1 MAMQSISSSRYM
13 LSNPNDVANEIG
25 KKFEIGPTPLWAMQ
39 EELEQKAVLQP
50 YTTILYPGNSLKDI
64 FAYFKL
70 EPTNEVTALVEY
82 NNGRLIGY
90 RAGEETVETS
100 LKAVY
105 QRQNTSAVIYD
116 SSEKWLLSINES
128 GGVALLTRAEG

>member
-1 MAMQSISSSRYM
+1 MQNLSNIRYM
-13 LSNPNDVANEIG
+13 LSNPDNVATEIG
-25 KKFEIGPTPLWAMQ
+25 NKFGIGRTPLWAMQ
-39 EELEQKAVLQP
+39 EELERKAVLQP

-64 FAYFKL
+64 FAYFYL
-70 EPTNEVTALVEY
+70 ETTNEVTALVEY
-82 NNGRLIGY
+82 DNGRLIGY

-105 QRQNTSAVIYD
+105 GRQNTSAVIYD